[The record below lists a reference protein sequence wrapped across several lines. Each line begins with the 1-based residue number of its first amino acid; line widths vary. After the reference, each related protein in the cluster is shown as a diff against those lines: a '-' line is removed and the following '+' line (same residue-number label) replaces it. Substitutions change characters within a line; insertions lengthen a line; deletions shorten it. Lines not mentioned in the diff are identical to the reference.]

1 MVLLRVSTFIGRLI
15 FDFTY
20 RLKGLEVFW
29 APLFN
34 YTY

>member
-1 MVLLRVSTFIGRLI
+1 MIKVSTFIGRLI

-29 APLFN
+29 APLFLRP
-34 YTY
+34 Y